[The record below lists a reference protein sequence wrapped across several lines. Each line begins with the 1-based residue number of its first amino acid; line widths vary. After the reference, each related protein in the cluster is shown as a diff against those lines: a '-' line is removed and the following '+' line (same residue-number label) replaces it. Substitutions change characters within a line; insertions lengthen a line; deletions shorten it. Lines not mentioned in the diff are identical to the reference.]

1 MERGAWSVELVAS
14 LYVEQGMVNGKIN
27 NGELGVFI
35 FPRDVGEK
43 GKGRNLVVP
52 LQSGQLPKIMWKY
65 RTLLRKNS

>member
-1 MERGAWSVELVAS
+1 MERGACCVVMRGA
-14 LYVEQGMVNGKIN
+14 VMVNGKIN

-43 GKGRNLVVP
+43 GKERNLVVP
-52 LQSGQLPKIMWKY
+52 LKSGQLPKIVWKY